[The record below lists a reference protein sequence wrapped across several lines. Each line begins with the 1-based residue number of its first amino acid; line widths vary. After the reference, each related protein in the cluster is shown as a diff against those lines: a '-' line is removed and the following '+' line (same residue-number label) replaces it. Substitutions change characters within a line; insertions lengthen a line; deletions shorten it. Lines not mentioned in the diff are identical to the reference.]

1 MREGLGIVERVELGI
16 GRRVRLSSEK
26 YDGQSIQSSSSCSVE
41 RPRGVEKKRRERVTV
56 EGTHV
61 LQNVLGVLGHVRN
74 LAVEVVH
81 LVVLELRVNAKGRD
95 VRPSQSLRERGGCGN

>member
-1 MREGLGIVERVELGI
+1 M
-16 GRRVRLSSEK
+16 
-26 YDGQSIQSSSSCSVE
+26 E
-41 RPRGVEKKRRERVTV
+41 RPRGVEKKGRQRVTV

-81 LVVLELRVNAKGRD
+81 FIVFELPVYAKHW
-95 VRPSQSLRERGGCGN
+95 